1 VEGLGKLPLMA
12 LAGVV
17 FLAGAVVFLV
27 GRFGGGSLPG
37 DIIVKRPNFTFA
49 FPLVTCLVVSV
60 ILTIVLNLIFRR

>member
-1 VEGLGKLPLMA
+1 MEGLGKLLMVM
-12 LAGVV
+12 AGVM
-17 FLAGAVVFLV
+17 FLTGAVVFLV

-37 DIIVKRPNFTFA
+37 DIIVRRPNFTFA